1 MAEKKSLVKN
11 SIFNMIYKGFTA
23 LFPLITTSYI
33 SRVLLPAGVGRV
45 GYANT
50 IVAYFVLIAS
60 LGIPTYGVKAIAQS
74 GETKE
79 GRSRTFWELFFINL
93 AATLMCIVA
102 YYVFVDNFPHFADR
116 KLLFQIMGLMLVLNI
131 FNIDWFYQ
139 GMEEYSYIATRS
151 IIVKILSFVAM
162 LLFVK
167 KAKDYVIYAFI
178 LCVATAGNN
187 LLNAWNLR
195 KYIGKPDV
203 GLHPGRHLKPVLIL
217 LASTIATEIYTM
229 LDTIMLEY
237 YHGETCVGYYSNPVK
252 IVRMTYTVVI
262 RACGG
267 FLSAHQLSLQSR
279 KNMTDATNC
288 SAGGLRLC
296 FFWHCRVRL
305 ELALRQ
311 SISCRFC
318 SERHFCRRSEH
329 CGS

>member
-187 LLNAWNLR
+187 LLKRVESAEIYR
-195 KYIGKPDV
+195 K
-203 GLHPGRHLKPVLIL
+203 PGRGSASGQTFKAGADPAGIHDRHGDLHDVRYHHAGIL
-217 LASTIATEIYTM
+217 PRGDVRGILFQSGEDRAHD
-229 LDTIMLEY
+229 L
-237 YHGETCVGYYSNPVK
+237 HGGD
-252 IVRMTYTVVI
+252 

-267 FLSAHQLSLQSR
+267 FLSAHQLSLQ
-279 KNMTDATNC
+279 A
-288 SAGGLRLC
+288 
-296 FFWHCRVRL
+296 
-305 ELALRQ
+305 
-311 SISCRFC
+311 
-318 SERHFCRRSEH
+318 ERI
-329 CGS
+329 

>member
-167 KAKDYVIYAFI
+167 KAEDYVIYAFI

-195 KYIGKPDV
+195 KYI
-203 GLHPGRHLKPVLIL
+203 
-217 LASTIATEIYTM
+217 
-229 LDTIMLEY
+229 
-237 YHGETCVGYYSNPVK
+237 
-252 IVRMTYTVVI
+252 
-262 RACGG
+262 
-267 FLSAHQLSLQSR
+267 
-279 KNMTDATNC
+279 
-288 SAGGLRLC
+288 
-296 FFWHCRVRL
+296 
-305 ELALRQ
+305 
-311 SISCRFC
+311 
-318 SERHFCRRSEH
+318 
-329 CGS
+329 

>member
-1 MAEKKSLVKN
+1 
-11 SIFNMIYKGFTA
+11 MIYKGFTA

-116 KLLFQIMGLMLVLNI
+116 KLLFQIMGLMLILNI

-167 KAKDYVIYAFI
+167 KAKDYVIYAFSR
-178 LCVATAGNN
+178 LFPAVATQRIKA
-187 LLNAWNLR
+187 
-195 KYIGKPDV
+195 
-203 GLHPGRHLKPVLIL
+203 
-217 LASTIATEIYTM
+217 
-229 LDTIMLEY
+229 
-237 YHGETCVGYYSNPVK
+237 
-252 IVRMTYTVVI
+252 
-262 RACGG
+262 
-267 FLSAHQLSLQSR
+267 
-279 KNMTDATNC
+279 
-288 SAGGLRLC
+288 
-296 FFWHCRVRL
+296 
-305 ELALRQ
+305 
-311 SISCRFC
+311 
-318 SERHFCRRSEH
+318 
-329 CGS
+329 

>member
-1 MAEKKSLVKN
+1 M
-11 SIFNMIYKGFTA
+11 
-23 LFPLITTSYI
+23 
-33 SRVLLPAGVGRV
+33 
-45 GYANT
+45 
-50 IVAYFVLIAS
+50 
-60 LGIPTYGVKAIAQS
+60 
-74 GETKE
+74 
-79 GRSRTFWELFFINL
+79 
-93 AATLMCIVA
+93 
-102 YYVFVDNFPHFADR
+102 
-116 KLLFQIMGLMLVLNI
+116 FQIMGLMLVLNI

-195 KYIGKPDV
+195 KYIGSPDA

-252 IVRMTYTVVI
+252 I
-262 RACGG
+262 RA
-267 FLSAHQLSLQSR
+267 A
-279 KNMTDATNC
+279 
-288 SAGGLRLC
+288 
-296 FFWHCRVRL
+296 
-305 ELALRQ
+305 
-311 SISCRFC
+311 
-318 SERHFCRRSEH
+318 
-329 CGS
+329 